1 MKMTSISALVLAL
14 GLSACAQT
22 TSMSSQNQVSS
33 DVSQASR
40 LPPAPGPRGPVML
53 QAEYDV
59 KAVNVLVPHTLK
71 VSEANTFRPSAD
83 IVWRGDLPGD
93 RYAQVKAIFD
103 AASARSTATMHTGE
117 PVVVDLEV
125 VRFHCLTE
133 KTRYTVGGVHSMHF
147 LMTVRDAS
155 TGAVV
160 QGPRLIVADVKGAGG
175 SRAIAEEEA
184 GRTQKV
190 VVTDRLAEVIRR
202 ELSAPVQVKPADAV
216 VTRFDG
222 SPVQLASAPPVQ

>member
-22 TSMSSQNQVSS
+22 TSMSTQNQVSS

-40 LPPAPGPRGPVML
+40 LPQAPGSHGPMML

-59 KAVNVLVPHTLK
+59 QAVNVSVPHTLK
-71 VSEANTFRPSAD
+71 VSEANTFHPSAD

-103 AASARSTATMHTGE
+103 EAAARSTATMHTGA

-133 KTRYTVGGVHSMHF
+133 KTRYTVGGTHSLHF
-147 LMTVRDAS
+147 MMTVRDAA
-155 TGAVV
+155 TGAIL

-175 SRAIAEEEA
+175 NRAVAEERA

-190 VVTDRLAEVIRR
+190 VVTERLVEVIRR
-202 ELSAPVQVKPADAV
+202 ELSAPVTVLPADAV

-222 SPVQLASAPPVQ
+222 TPAQLAGLQ

>member
-1 MKMTSISALVLAL
+1 MKMTSISILVLAL

-22 TSMSSQNQVSS
+22 TSMSTQNQVST

-40 LPPAPGPRGPVML
+40 LPQAPAGNGPVML

-59 KAVNVLVPHTLK
+59 KAVNVIVPRTLK
-71 VSEANTFRPSAD
+71 VSEANTFRPNAD
-83 IVWRGDLPGD
+83 IVWRGDLPGN
-93 RYAQVKAIFD
+93 RHAQVTAIVET
-103 AASARSTATMHTGE
+103 AAAQSTATMHVGQ

-133 KTRYTVGGVHSMHF
+133 KTRYTIGGVHSMHF
-147 LMTVRDAS
+147 LMTVRDAA
-155 TGAVV
+155 TGAIV
-160 QGPRLIVADVKGAGG
+160 QGPRMIVADVKAAGG
-175 SRAIAEEEA
+175 ARAIAEEEA

-190 VVTDRLAEVIRR
+190 VVTDRLTEVIRR
-202 ELSAPVQVKPADAV
+202 ELSAPVSVLPADAV

-222 SPVQLASAPPVQ
+222 SPAQLASIQ

>member
-22 TSMSSQNQVSS
+22 TSMSTQNQVSS

-40 LPPAPGPRGPVML
+40 LPQAPGSHGPMML

-59 KAVNVLVPHTLK
+59 QAVNVSVPHSLK
-71 VSEANTFRPSAD
+71 VSEANTFHPSAD

-103 AASARSTATMHTGE
+103 EAAARSTATMHTGA

-133 KTRYTVGGVHSMHF
+133 KTRYTVGGTHSLHF
-147 LMTVRDAS
+147 MMTVRDAA
-155 TGAVV
+155 TGAIL

-175 SRAIAEEEA
+175 NRAVAEERA

-190 VVTDRLAEVIRR
+190 VVTERLVEVIRR
-202 ELSAPVQVKPADAV
+202 ELSAPVTVLPADAV

-222 SPVQLASAPPVQ
+222 TPAQLAGLQ

>member
-1 MKMTSISALVLAL
+1 MKMTSISMLVLAL

-33 DVSQASR
+33 DLTQASR
-40 LPPAPGPRGPVML
+40 LPQAADPQGPVML
-53 QAEYDV
+53 QAAYDV
-59 KAVNVLVPHTLK
+59 QAVNVSVPRTLR
-71 VSEANTFRPSAD
+71 VSEANTFHPSAD

-103 AASARSTATMHTGE
+103 DAAARSTATMHRGA

-133 KTRYTVGGVHSMHF
+133 KTRYTVGGVHSLHF
-147 LMTVRDAS
+147 MLTVRDAT

-175 SRAIAEEEA
+175 NRAVAEEQA

-190 VVTDRLAEVIRR
+190 VVTERLTEVIRR
-202 ELSAPVQVKPADAV
+202 ELSAPVTVLPADAV

-222 SPVQLASAPPVQ
+222 SPAQLASIQ

>member
-1 MKMTSISALVLAL
+1 MKMTSITALVLAL
-14 GLSACAQT
+14 SLSACAQT
-22 TSMSSQNQVSS
+22 TSMSTQNQVSS
-33 DVSQASR
+33 DLSQASR
-40 LPPAPGPRGPVML
+40 LPQAPGPRGPVML

-59 KAVNVLVPHTLK
+59 KALNVIVPRGLK

-93 RYAQVKAIFD
+93 RYAQVKAIFED
-103 AASARSTATMHTGE
+103 AAARSTATMHTGA

-133 KTRYTVGGVHSMHF
+133 KTRYTIGGVHSMHF
-147 LMTVRDAS
+147 LMTVRDAA

-160 QGPRLIVADVKGAGG
+160 QGPRMIVADVKGAGG
-175 SRAIAEEEA
+175 ARAIAEEEA

-190 VVTDRLAEVIRR
+190 VVTDRLTEVIRR
-202 ELSAPVQVKPADAV
+202 ELSAPVTVLPAAAV

-222 SPVQLASAPPVQ
+222 TPAQLASIQ

>member
-1 MKMTSISALVLAL
+1 MKLTSISILVFALA
-14 GLSACAQT
+14 LSACGQT
-22 TSMSSQNQVSS
+22 TSMSTQSQVST

-40 LPPAPGPRGPVML
+40 LPQAAAGQGPVML

-59 KAVNVLVPHTLK
+59 KAVNVIVPRNLK

-93 RYAQVKAIFD
+93 RYAQVKAIVES
-103 AASARSTATMHTGE
+103 AAARSTASMHLGR

-147 LMTVRDAS
+147 MLTVRDAS
-155 TGAVV
+155 TGAIV
-160 QGPRLIVADVKGAGG
+160 QPARMIVADVKGAGG
-175 SRAIAEEEA
+175 ARAIAEEEA

-190 VVTDRLAEVIRR
+190 VVTDRLTEVIRR
-202 ELSAPVQVKPADAV
+202 ELSAPVQALPADAL

-222 SPVQLASAPPVQ
+222 SPVQLPGANTAL

>member
-1 MKMTSISALVLAL
+1 MKMTSISILVLAL

-33 DVSQASR
+33 GLSQASR
-40 LPPAPGPRGPVML
+40 LPQAPGPRGPVML

-59 KAVNVLVPHTLK
+59 QAVNVLVPHTLQ
-71 VSEANTFRPSAD
+71 VSEANTFHPSAD

-103 AASARSTATMHTGE
+103 TAAARSTATMHTGA
-117 PVVVDLEV
+117 PVVVDLEI

-133 KTRYTVGGVHSMHF
+133 KTRYTVGGVHSLHF
-147 LMTVRDAS
+147 MLTVRDAT
-155 TGAVV
+155 TGAVL

-175 SRAIAEEEA
+175 NRAVAEEQA

-190 VVTDRLAEVIRR
+190 VVTDRLTEVIRR
-202 ELSAPVQVKPADAV
+202 ELSAPVTVLPADAV

-222 SPVQLASAPPVQ
+222 SPALLASIQ

>member
-1 MKMTSISALVLAL
+1 MKITSLSILVLAL

-22 TSMSSQNQVSS
+22 TSMSTQNQVSS
-33 DVSQASR
+33 DVSQAPL
-40 LPPAPGPRGPVML
+40 LPQTASGQTAMMM
-53 QAEYDV
+53 QSEYDV
-59 KAVNVLVPHTLK
+59 KAVNISVPQSLR
-71 VSEANTFRPSAD
+71 VSEANTFHPSAD
-83 IVWRGDLPGD
+83 IVWRGDQPGE
-93 RYAQVKAIFD
+93 RHAQVKAIFET
-103 AASARSTATMHTGE
+103 AAARSTATMHSGA

-147 LMTVRDAS
+147 MMTVRDAT
-155 TGAVV
+155 TGAVL
-160 QGPRLIVADVKGAGG
+160 QGPRRIVADVKAAGG
-175 SRAIAEEEA
+175 NRAVAEDQA

-202 ELSAPVQVKPADAV
+202 ELSAPVKVLPDDAV

-222 SPVQLASAPPVQ
+222 SPVQLASAYPTR

>member
-1 MKMTSISALVLAL
+1 MKTTSISALVLAL
-14 GLSACAQT
+14 ALSACAQT
-22 TSMSSQNQVSS
+22 TSMSTQNQVSS
-33 DVSQASR
+33 DLSQASR
-40 LPPAPGPRGPVML
+40 LPQAPGPRGPVML

-59 KAVNVLVPHTLK
+59 KAVTVSVPHALK

-103 AASARSTATMHTGE
+103 AAAARSTATMHTGA

-133 KTRYTVGGVHSMHF
+133 KTRYTVGGVHSLHF
-147 LMTVRDAS
+147 MMTVRDAT
-155 TGAVV
+155 TGAVL

-175 SRAIAEEEA
+175 SRAVVEEQA

-190 VVTDRLAEVIRR
+190 VVTERLAEVIRR
-202 ELSAPVQVKPADAV
+202 ELSAPVTVLPADAV

-222 SPVQLASAPPVQ
+222 SPAQLASIQ